1 MKVHGGVLITGMLF
15 VATGVAAT
23 RVAAEEAPV
32 PAAVP
37 LAVPAAVPLVAPE
50 AVPAAVPAVAPVAAP
65 DGLLAEHGGVET
77 FGVFEMGWRA
87 FVDRPAD
94 YTRWWAAPGRPP
106 GSAPSESIAK
116 FDEYGTIRPG
126 PYLQQ
131 LDFAARTKDGV
142 YWSELRI
149 NDYGTESFRYV
160 GTDNYRAVFDMMK
173 AGEHYFTAEWD
184 QLPHLYSTSAQSIW
198 NGVGTNQLTTNVALG
213 NNPTQAQVAAAL
225 NANLRTIDIGI
236 DRNIGRAS
244 YRWTP
249 DPNWD
254 FQASYSNDHRTG
266 TQVAGAIVGGLG
278 NQQIVQLPRP
288 VDDTTQNAKA
298 SGQYFGDT
306 PWGHFNIL
314 TSGGVSLFTN
324 EHDSYT
330 YENPF
335 FSAANPSVFSPLGR
349 VSLLP
354 DNQAYTASMTTGVDL
369 PYRTRY
375 MGTFS
380 YASMRQDEGFVPYT
394 INPFV
399 VANAL
404 PSDSADARI
413 DTMLINNVLTTR
425 VTDDVKATF
434 RYRYYDND
442 NKTPERLFPAY
453 VSEDSSNN
461 GIAAGSVRRNLA
473 YAYTKQNASEDV
485 TWRVTKTFNVG
496 ATAAWERYDRE
507 RREVAVTDEL
517 SGKIYGDW
525 RAFDGGMFKTSYL
538 YSQRRYDGVYDPQSL
553 VRYTY
558 WSSPDT
564 QTVTNFLMRK
574 FDLAD
579 RDRHK
584 AMAVFEL
591 DTPIPGL
598 VVSPNA
604 GLRFDDYLT
613 DPYGAGEL
621 GILKDNVWNAGIEVA
636 YAVSPGLRLMAA
648 YVHEQF
654 DRDLVGSSTITA
666 LDGTTFPAGGT
677 SRFFS
682 NMREDVD
689 TVVVSAN
696 VDIVPDSVDLG
707 LSYAI
712 AHGKE
717 DWTAEPFGSNTP
729 CPSDTVCAPFPTYR
743 TNYQRFEGVLRHK
756 LDPDTIAKLGWS
768 GDVTLKLR
776 YLWERNQVADW
787 QNDLASP
794 YMYLIDASVARN
806 IGMAAFNP
814 NYDAQLVGGSVA
826 FRW

>member
-15 VATGVAAT
+15 VATGVVAT
-23 RVAAEEAPV
+23 RVAAEEAP
-32 PAAVP
+32 A
-37 LAVPAAVPLVAPE
+37 PAAVPLVAPE
-50 AVPAAVPAVAPVAAP
+50 AVPAAVPLVPAAAPVVAPVAAP
-65 DGLLAEHGGVET
+65 AGLFAEHGGVET
-77 FGVFEMGWRA
+77 FGFFEMGWRA

-106 GSAPSESIAK
+106 GSVPSESIAK

-149 NDYGTESFRYV
+149 NDYGTDSFRYV

-198 NGVGTNQLTTNVALG
+198 TGVGSNQLSTNVALG
-213 NNPTQAQVAAAL
+213 SNPTEAQVAAAL

-236 DRNIGRAS
+236 DRNIGRAF

-266 TQVAGAIVGGLG
+266 TQVAGVISGSFPAM
-278 NQQIVQLPRP
+278 QIVQVPRP
-288 VDDTTQNAKA
+288 IDDTTHNAKV
-298 SGQYFGDT
+298 SGQYYGDT
-306 PWGHFNIL
+306 PWGGRFNIQ
-314 TSGGVSLFTN
+314 TTGGVSVFDN
-324 EHDSYT
+324 EFDSYT
-330 YENPF
+330 LQNPF
-335 FSAANPSVFSPLGR
+335 GIGTSLYPRFAR

-354 DNQAYTASMTTGVDL
+354 SNQAYTAGMTTGVDL

-380 YASMRQDEGFVPYT
+380 YSSMRQDE
-394 INPFV
+394 PFIPFTSNDAIATSPLPGTS
-399 VANAL
+399 AN
-404 PSDSADARI
+404 ARI
-413 DTMLINNVLTTR
+413 DTVLVNNVLNTR
-425 VTDDVKATF
+425 FTDDVSATF

-442 NKTPERLFPAY
+442 NKTPELLFPNY
-453 VSEDSSNN
+453 VVEESSTT
-461 GIAAGSVRRNLA
+461 GIAAGPERRNLA
-473 YAYTKQNASEDV
+473 YGYTKQNASETV
-485 TWRVTKTFNVG
+485 KWRVAPTINLG
-496 ATAAWERYDRE
+496 AAAAWERYDRD
-507 RREVAVTDEL
+507 RRAVAVTNEF
-517 SGKIYGDW
+517 SGKVFADW
-525 RAFDGGMFKTSYL
+525 RAFDGGMFKMSYEHA
-538 YSQRRYDGVYDPQSL
+538 RRRFEGTYDFRPIAA
-553 VRYTY
+553 YTY
-558 WSSPDT
+558 YATPT
-564 QTVTNFLMRK
+564 AENVTNFLMRK

-584 AMAVFEL
+584 TMAVFEF
-591 DTPIPGL
+591 DTPVPGL
-598 VVSPNA
+598 VLSPNA
-604 GLRFDDYLT
+604 GMRFDDYLT

-621 GILKDNVWNAGIEVA
+621 GLLKDYTWNAGLEVA
-636 YAVSPGLRLMAA
+636 YAVSPGLRLTAA
-648 YVHEQF
+648 YVHENF
-654 DRDLVGSSTITA
+654 DRDLVGNGTINAIDGSSF
-666 LDGTTFPAGGT
+666 GSG
-677 SRFFS
+677 SFFS
-682 NMREDVD
+682 NMTEDVD

-696 VDIVPDSVDLG
+696 VDIVPDATDLTV
-707 LSYAI
+707 SYAI
-712 AHGKE
+712 ARGHE
-717 DWTAEPFGSNTP
+717 DWTAEPFGPTSS
-729 CPSDTVCAPFPTYR
+729 CPSLTVCAPFPTYR
-743 TNYQRFEGVLRHK
+743 TNYQRLEGVLRHR
-756 LDPDTIAKLGWS
+756 LDPDTITKLGWS

-814 NYDAQLVGGSVA
+814 NYDAHLVGGSVA